1 MENFKAE
8 IIESSKELT
17 KKERVQLKDTKDCIK
32 VDEKLNAEGSF
43 TIDIAGYVV
52 LRVHNEQARGDKDYE
67 QMILLSKE
75 GEKYLTG
82 SRSFMNAFASIYEE
96 MEGEDISIK
105 VYSLP
110 SKNYQGK
117 SFITCSLV

>member
-8 IIESSKELT
+8 IIESSKELS

-43 TIDIAGYVV
+43 TIDISGYVI

-117 SFITCSLV
+117 SFIICSLV